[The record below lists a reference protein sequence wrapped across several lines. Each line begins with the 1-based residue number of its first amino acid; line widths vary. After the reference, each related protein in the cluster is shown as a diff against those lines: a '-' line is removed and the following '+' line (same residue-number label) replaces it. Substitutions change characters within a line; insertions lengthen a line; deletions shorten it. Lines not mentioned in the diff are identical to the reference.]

1 MRAQSHSAIT
11 LFIALVALVAGHSP
25 KVTVPAVVGRTWQ
38 AAELKLDAAGLRSVL
53 RTAPSKR
60 PAGIVV
66 AQSPPAH
73 TAVARGTLVR
83 LSVPASSRA
92 AVPQLSGLQTAA
104 AQRRLR
110 QLGLAARVIHVKSL
124 QAVGT
129 VVAQSLNA
137 GLEVALGTHV
147 TISISSGPGP

>member
-1 MRAQSHSAIT
+1 MRGQSHSAIT
-11 LFIALVALVAGHSP
+11 LFLAVIALVAGHSP
-25 KVTVPAVVGRTWQ
+25 RVTVPPVVGKTWQ
-38 AAELKLDAAGLRSVL
+38 AAELKLGAAGLRSVL
-53 RTAPSKR
+53 RTAPSKQ

-66 AQSPPAH
+66 AQSPAAR
-73 TAVARGTLVR
+73 TVVARGTLVR

-110 QLGLAARVIHVKSL
+110 QLGLAARVTYVKSL
-124 QAVGT
+124 QPVGT
-129 VVAQSLNA
+129 VVAQSVKG
-137 GLEVALGTHV
+137 GLEVALGTRV

>member
-1 MRAQSHSAIT
+1 MRGT
-11 LFIALVALVAGHSP
+11 VLIALIALVAGHSP
-25 KVTVPAVVGRTWQ
+25 RVTVPAVVGTTWQ
-38 AAELKLDAAGLRSVL
+38 AAEHKLDAAGLRSVL
-53 RTAPSKR
+53 RTAPSKQ

-66 AQSPPAH
+66 AQSP
-73 TAVARGTLVR
+73 TARAVVARGTLVH

-92 AVPQLSGLQTAA
+92 AVPQLSGLETAA

-124 QAVGT
+124 QPVGT
-129 VVAQSLNA
+129 VVAQSVKA
-137 GLEVALGTHV
+137 GLKVALGTRV